1 MKNSNP
7 LNYFIDL
14 LLEIR
19 TKPGMKD
26 FLLGILTTKEIEEI
40 PKRLSI
46 VNLLKK
52 GISQHEVAKKLGV
65 GVATVTRASKELQKG
80 RFKHS

>member
-1 MKNSNP
+1 MKNSNQ
-7 LNYFIDL
+7 LNYFIEL
-14 LLEIR
+14 LLDIKTR
-19 TKPGMKD
+19 SGMKD
-26 FLLGILTTKEIEEI
+26 FLFGILTSKEIEEI

-52 GISQHEVAKKLGV
+52 GIPQHEVAKRLRV

-80 RFKHS
+80 RFKNS